1 MITDALIGQDIHTW
15 ERKSLINERF
25 FKMQHLASRL
35 NDRIKDVQGKMT
47 RWIEDIM
54 KRTYE
59 HSRRIELDS
68 NDKIE
73 LLTKNVNNNQELLTG
88 MIDRMNLNVTKNK
101 KEAQENH
108 AKVLK
113 NMQTMKKDFKQAMTS
128 M

>member
-73 LLTKNVNNNQELLTG
+73 LLTKKVNNNQELLTG

>member
-1 MITDALIGQDIHTW
+1 
-15 ERKSLINERF
+15 
-25 FKMQHLASRL
+25 
-35 NDRIKDVQGKMT
+35 
-47 RWIEDIM
+47 M

-73 LLTKNVNNNQELLTG
+73 VLAKKVTNNQELLTG
-88 MIDRMNLNVTKNK
+88 MIDRINLNMTKNK
-101 KEAQENH
+101 KEAQVDH

>member
-1 MITDALIGQDIHTW
+1 
-15 ERKSLINERF
+15 
-25 FKMQHLASRL
+25 
-35 NDRIKDVQGKMT
+35 
-47 RWIEDIM
+47 M

-73 LLTKNVNNNQELLTG
+73 LLTKKVNNNQELLTG